1 MKQLTPGH
9 RWLIACASLLLSFP
23 FSGSAQGYNEGFSV
37 SHEFMPLKIAA
48 RPGLPV
54 QNFTGDDLKLSF
66 SKPLFLTPA
75 KSTYFL
81 LGINY
86 ESLHFGGDHAGLD
99 VKTVYSINPMIGYSM
114 RLSRRWNLTAI
125 YLPTLNSDLKK
136 IHGSDI
142 RSGGILRAN
151 YRVDSNFSIRA
162 TLGYRDQF
170 FGPQY
175 IVLLGLDWKMSD
187 RWRVFGDIPNNAT
200 INYAVNAKIN
210 TGFNLTANYTSYT
223 LSQQSQYFKNNII
236 NTGLFGEYVFHR
248 NWALRLTAAYSVTRK
263 FEVMNDGDKYGSV
276 IDFVNSGHMP
286 VVQSP
291 EVKNGLAFKL
301 GLSYRV
307 F

>member
-1 MKQLTPGH
+1 MKQLTQGR

-37 SHEFMPLKIAA
+37 SHEFMPLNIAA
-48 RPGLPV
+48 RPNIPV
-54 QNFTGDDLKLSF
+54 QKFTGDDFKLSF
-66 SKPLFLTPA
+66 SKPLFLT
-75 KSTYFL
+75 STRSRYFL

-86 ESLHFGGDHAGLD
+86 EFLDFSGDHTGLD
-99 VKTVYSINPMIGYSM
+99 VTTVYSINPTIGYSM
-114 RLSRRWNLTAI
+114 RLSRQWNLTAL
-125 YLPTLNSDLKK
+125 YLPMLNSDLKK

-175 IVLLGLDWKMSD
+175 IVLLGLDWKLD
-187 RWRVFGDIPNNAT
+187 DKWRIFGDIPNNAT
-200 INYAVNAKIN
+200 INYTVNAKIN
-210 TGFNLTANYTSYT
+210 TGFNLIANYTSYT
-223 LSQQSQYFKNNII
+223 LSQQRQYLKNNTI

-248 NWALRLTAAYSVTRK
+248 NLALRLTAAYSVTRK
-263 FEVMNDGDKYGSV
+263 FEVMNEGDKYGSV
-276 IDFVNSGHMP
+276 IDFVNSGHKP
-286 VVQSP
+286 LVQSP
-291 EVKNGLAFKL
+291 EMKNGLAIKL

>member
-1 MKQLTPGH
+1 MKQLTQGR

-48 RPGLPV
+48 RPNIPV
-54 QNFTGDDLKLSF
+54 QKFTGDDFKLSF
-66 SKPLFLTPA
+66 SKPLFLT
-75 KSTYFL
+75 STKYRYFL

-86 ESLHFGGDHAGLD
+86 EFLDFSGDHTGLD
-99 VKTVYSINPMIGYSM
+99 VTTVYSINPTIGYSM
-114 RLSRRWNLTAI
+114 RLSRQWNLTAL
-125 YLPTLNSDLKK
+125 YLPMLNSDLKK

-175 IVLLGLDWKMSD
+175 IVLLGLDWKLD
-187 RWRVFGDIPNNAT
+187 DKWRIFGDIPNNAT
-200 INYAVNAKIN
+200 INYTVNSKIN
-210 TGFNLTANYTSYT
+210 TGFNLIANYTSYT
-223 LSQQSQYFKNNII
+223 LSQQRQYLKNNTI

-248 NWALRLTAAYSVTRK
+248 NLALRLTAAYSVTRK
-263 FEVMNDGDKYGSV
+263 FEVMNEGDKYGSV
-276 IDFVNSGHMP
+276 IDFVNSGHKP

-291 EVKNGLAFKL
+291 EMKNGLAIKL

>member
-1 MKQLTPGH
+1 MKQFTPGC
-9 RWLIACASLLLSFP
+9 RWLIVCASLFFSFP
-23 FSGSAQGYNEGFSV
+23 FSGIAQGYNEGFSL

-48 RPGLPV
+48 REGIPV
-54 QNFTGDDLKLSF
+54 QNFTGDDLRLSF
-66 SKPLFLTPA
+66 SKPLFLTTTR
-75 KSTYFL
+75 SRYFL
-81 LGINY
+81 LGVNY

-99 VKTVYSINPMIGYSM
+99 VKNVYSISPTIGYAM
-114 RLSRRWNLTAI
+114 RLSRRWSLTAL
-125 YLPTLNSDLKK
+125 YLPMLNSDLKK
-136 IHGSDI
+136 VRGSDI

-151 YRVDSNFSIRA
+151 YRVDSSFSIRA

-175 IVLLGLDWKMSD
+175 IVLVGLDWKVSD
-187 RWRVFGDIPNNAT
+187 KWRIFGDVPNNAT

-210 TGFNLTANYTSYT
+210 TGFNLTAGYTSYA
-223 LSQQSQYFKNNII
+223 LSQQGQYFKNNTI

-276 IDFVNSGHMP
+276 IDFVNSGHKP

-291 EVKNGLAFKL
+291 EVKNGLAIKL
-301 GLSYRV
+301 RISYRV